1 MGRPPRQAASLF
13 APEDAMTLE
22 TALAA
27 LDRAGTAQ
35 NRKIYGRHGVTGP
48 QYGVSF
54 AELKSLK
61 KTIGTD
67 HALALALWATGN
79 HDARIL
85 ATMVADPAA
94 FGVRELD
101 AWARDLDNYPV
112 TDAFSAMV
120 AGSPHARGRIAAWR
134 DRKTEHV
141 AACAFNVLAMH
152 AQHDGEGPDE
162 AWLLEQLAV
171 IEAGIHT
178 RPNRTRHSMNQ
189 ALIAIGARGGALEK
203 AALAAARR
211 IGKVEVDHGQ
221 TSCQTPD
228 ASQYIARMKAHR
240 AAKAKK

>member
-1 MGRPPRQAASLF
+1 MT
-13 APEDAMTLE
+13 PEL
-22 TALAA
+22 ALAA
-27 LDRAGTAQ
+27 LAKAGTAQ

-54 AELKSLK
+54 AELKKLK

-67 HALALALWATGN
+67 HPLAVALWATGN

-101 AWARDLDNYPV
+101 AWARELDNSVV

-120 AGSPHARGRIAAWR
+120 ARGPHARGRVDAWR
-134 DRKTEHV
+134 DRKGEHV
-141 AACAFNVLAMH
+141 SACAFNVLAMLALH
-152 AQHDGEGPDE
+152 GGADPDE
-162 AWLLEQLAV
+162 AWLRKQLAV
-171 IEAGIHT
+171 IAAEIHT

-203 AALAAARR
+203 EAVAAARR
-211 IGKVEVDHGQ
+211 MGKVEVDHGQ
-221 TSCQTPD
+221 TSCRTPD
-228 ASQYIARMKAHR
+228 AAQYIARTRAHR
-240 AAKAKK
+240 NAKAKA